1 MVFFRLRLIGS
12 VLIYSIADNHCFTT
26 EFYHRFVVSSAG
38 SRRVRCTVGAAAI
51 PIDVKKNVF
60 YVFYYFYK
68 NRLFYFWNV
77 FYFLVEK
84 FFILLNP
91 LKSY

>member
-1 MVFFRLRLIGS
+1 MNDASGASKKADTNMNDQKTSQRGSQRQLLRAIEQYLEHFIGQS
-12 VLIYSIADNHCFTT
+12 
-26 EFYHRFVVSSAG
+26 
-38 SRRVRCTVGAAAI
+38 
-51 PIDVKKNVF
+51 IDVKNVF

-68 NRLFYFWNV
+68 KRVFKLFFWNV